1 MFCSFLALVP
11 RYELQSRLA
20 ARGKAFEWADIVKD
34 LERLQY
40 VEVEQDGKRFRL
52 RTELKGTA
60 GRVFRAAGVAIP
72 PTVQQL
78 P

>member
-1 MFCSFLALVP
+1 LLLVGIPECPGFLRAL
-11 RYELQSRLA
+11 
-20 ARGKAFEWADIVKD
+20 EWADVVHD

-52 RTELKGTA
+52 RTELAGTC
-60 GRVFRAAGVAIP
+60 GRVFRAVGVAVP

-78 P
+78 A